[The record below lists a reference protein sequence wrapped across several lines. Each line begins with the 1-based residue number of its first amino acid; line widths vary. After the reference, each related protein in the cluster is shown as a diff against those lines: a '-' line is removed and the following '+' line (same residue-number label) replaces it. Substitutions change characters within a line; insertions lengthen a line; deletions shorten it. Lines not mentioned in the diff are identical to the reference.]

1 MTTSA
6 KPDNDNE
13 PTDAGQGFEFPGSF
27 EVTVVGNADAGIE
40 DKLTGIIRNLGM
52 HVIDASLRS
61 RASGKGTYVSVSAE
75 FTCPSR
81 EKLEA
86 LHAALRA
93 DNDIH
98 YTH

>member
-1 MTTSA
+1 MTEPHT
-6 KPDNDNE
+6 PDNDGVA
-13 PTDAGQGFEFPGSF
+13 TGAGHGFDFPGSF
-27 EVTVVGNADAGIE
+27 EVTVVGNADANIE
-40 DKLTGIIRNLGM
+40 DKLIDIIRAQGM
-52 HVIDASLRS
+52 HVIDASVRS

-93 DNDIH
+93 DADIH

>member
-1 MTTSA
+1 MTVPKT
-6 KPDNDNE
+6 PDNHAKAV
-13 PTDAGQGFEFPGSF
+13 DASHGFEFPGSF
-27 EVTVVGNADAGIE
+27 EVTAVGNANAGIE
-40 DKLTGIIRNLGM
+40 RKLTEIIRSLGM

-61 RASGKGTYVSVSAE
+61 RASGKGTYVSVSVE
-75 FTCPSR
+75 FTCPDR

-93 DNDIH
+93 DADIH

>member
-1 MTTSA
+1 MTASQTPENDGTA
-6 KPDNDNE
+6 ADNS
-13 PTDAGQGFEFPGSF
+13 QGFEFPGSF

-93 DNDIH
+93 DAGIH

>member
-1 MTTSA
+1 MTAPQT
-6 KPDNDNE
+6 PDNDAV
-13 PTDAGQGFEFPGSF
+13 DKGQGFEFPGSF
-27 EVTVVGNADAGIE
+27 EVTAVGNADAGIE
-40 DKLTGIIRNLGM
+40 AKLTQIIGDLGM
-52 HVIDASLRS
+52 HVLDASVRS
-61 RASGKGTYVSVSAE
+61 RVSGKGTYVSVSAE

-93 DNDIH
+93 DTDIH